1 VRRLLLLL
9 PLAGCVVIPA
19 PSVEEDDAQVVDD
32 DDAADDD
39 DVVADDDDD
48 LGSRCAI
55 DDLGVACAHETTT
68 LDTGWS
74 SLSLREVH
82 HQTPRGEAP
91 PDGWPVAVLF
101 QGSIFSAETFWAALN
116 TDAFGYM
123 NQGLVV
129 ATLLDAGYAV
139 VTPEAHL
146 EGFTAWDTNIPPW
159 STNWDTSADHAFM
172 TAIFGAIEGGTF
184 GDLDPD
190 RLYASGI
197 SSGGYMTSR
206 MALSYPGRFRALV
219 VHSGSWAT
227 CAGAVCTVPRSL
239 PRDHPPVLFL
249 HGEDDDV
256 VPPETMESYLE
267 RLHDRGLE
275 ADAVV
280 VPGVRH
286 AWIDGAGDR
295 LLAHFDAHP

>member
-1 VRRLLLLL
+1 M
-9 PLAGCVVIPA
+9 ACVAVPA
-19 PSVEEDDAQVVDD
+19 PPADDPALADD

-39 DVVADDDDD
+39 DIGDDDDAAADDDAAPP
-48 LGSRCAI
+48 SRCTI
-55 DDLGVACAHETTT
+55 TDLGVTCEHDTTT

-74 SLSLREVH
+74 SLSQREVH
-82 HQTPRGEAP
+82 HQVPAGPAP
-91 PDGWPVAVLF
+91 ADGWPVAVLF
-101 QGSIFSAETFWAALN
+101 QGSIFSAETFWAALA
-116 TDAFGYM
+116 TDTFGYM
-123 NQGLVV
+123 NQGLAV

-159 STNWDTSADHAFM
+159 STNWETSADHAFM
-172 TAIFGAIEGGTF
+172 TAIFEAIEDGAF
-184 GDLDPD
+184 GDLDPS
-190 RLYASGI
+190 RLYAAGI

-227 CAGAVCTVPRSL
+227 CGGALCTIPRTL
-239 PRDHPPVLFL
+239 PADHPPTLFL

-256 VPPETMESYLE
+256 VPPETMQAYLDRLIE
-267 RLHDRGLE
+267 RGHE
-275 ADAVV
+275 AAAVV

-286 AWIDGAGDR
+286 AWVDGSGEHLRD
-295 LLAHFDAHP
+295 HFDAR